1 MIFNRCVKDE
11 QAWTIVKQ
19 TDLLIITVERIYH
32 LNNHKCAKKRIMI
45 NGMRLNYW
53 MNLNSNG
60 KFRKKKLDTFILNI
74 KCKQQERHQQKKKS
88 NIIFKVNEPFRI
100 YNRRRK
106 FKSLSLYGIYVYLDN
121 NAYIITFKPFQ

>member
-19 TDLLIITVERIYH
+19 TDLLIITIERIYH

-53 MNLNSNG
+53 MNLNSNS

-74 KCKQQERHQQKKKS
+74 KCKQQERHQQKKKVILYS
-88 NIIFKVNEPFRI
+88 KSTNHFEYTIEEENLNRYLSMIFI
-100 YNRRRK
+100 C
-106 FKSLSLYGIYVYLDN
+106 
-121 NAYIITFKPFQ
+121 T